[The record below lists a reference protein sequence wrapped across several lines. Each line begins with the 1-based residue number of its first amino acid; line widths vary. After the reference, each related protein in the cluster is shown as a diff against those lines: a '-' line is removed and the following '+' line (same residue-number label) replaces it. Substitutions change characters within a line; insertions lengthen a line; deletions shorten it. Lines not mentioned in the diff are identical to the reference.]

1 MIHFFYEFCSMSVK
15 QRITAAAEALYP
27 EIIGIRRH
35 LHQHP
40 ELSFEEFNT
49 AGFIE
54 KQIAMMG
61 LQSTRMAVT
70 GVVCLLEGKNP
81 GKKTLALRADIDAL
95 PILEKN
101 NCDYR
106 SQNEGVMHACGHDVH
121 TSSLLG
127 ALHILK
133 DLRDEFEGTIKFIFQ
148 PGEERIPGG
157 ASLLIAEGVLKDPR
171 VENILGQHV
180 MPLLPAG
187 QVGFR
192 KGMYMASADEIYIT
206 IQGKGGHGAHP
217 HTLIDPVAIGAQVIT
232 ALQQVVSRNAK
243 PATPSVL
250 SIGKVIAN
258 GATNIIP
265 DEMYLEGTFRT
276 FDETWRYDA
285 HTLIRRTVE
294 GICEAM
300 GANAVVDIKVGYPY
314 LENDPDLTS
323 RIQSYAIEF
332 LGEEQVKEL
341 EIWPAGEDFAFYT
354 REIPGTFYRLGVRNE
369 AKGITSNLHTATFD
383 IDEEALKTGMG
394 LMAYAAFRHLEEN

>member
-15 QRITAAAEALYP
+15 QRITAAAKALYP
-27 EIIGIRRH
+27 EIKGIRRH

-49 AGFIE
+49 ASFIE
-54 KQIAMMG
+54 KQIALMG
-61 LQSTRMAVT
+61 LQSTRMAGT

-81 GKKTLALRADIDAL
+81 SKKTLALRADIDAL

-157 ASLLIAEGVLKDPR
+157 ASLLIAEGVLNEPR

-206 IQGKGGHGAHP
+206 IHGKGGHGAHP

-294 GICEAM
+294 GICEAL
-300 GANAVVDIKVGYPY
+300 GADAVVDIKVGYPY
-314 LENDPDLTS
+314 LENDPDLTA

-394 LMAYAAFRHLEEN
+394 LMAYAAIRHLSEN